1 MISLIFMIDIHFDKN
16 ILQDAINITNGAYAP
31 LAGFLREK
39 DFLSVVENMR
49 LADGRVWPI
58 PIVLDIGPDEYKR
71 IKNERRIDLADDA
84 GKIKAVLDNIE
95 IYKYNKEDY
104 ARKVFGTTD
113 INHPGVAEV
122 MAKGDYLVGG
132 DISFCHSRESG
143 NPEFMQQLCPH
154 LSGNN
159 IPNDA
164 FALNYTPEETRKIF
178 KDKGWKTV
186 VAFQTRN
193 VPHRSH
199 EHLQKRALAEVD
211 GLFIQPVIGK
221 KKAGDFKDE
230 VIIEG
235 YKILLEKYYPEGKY
249 FLGILPIKMNYA
261 GPREAVM
268 HALIRKNYGCTHMI
282 IGRDHAG
289 VGNYYERYAAHKIFN
304 EFDEKELGVKILKYE
319 DVSHC
324 KACEKLTASDEC
336 EHGENNRVFLS
347 GTKIREMVKNGEP
360 LPEELIRREISELL
374 LNHPDPFV

>member
-1 MISLIFMIDIHFDKN
+1 MNLLVDDNK
-16 ILQDAINITNGAYAP
+16 LQDIININSGAFAP
-31 LAGFLREK
+31 LAGFLREE

-58 PIVLDIGPDEYKR
+58 PIVLDIDNDEYER
-71 IKNERRIDLADDA
+71 IKNERTINFVDDV
-84 GKIKAVLDNIE
+84 GEIKAVLDNIE
-95 IYKYNKEDY
+95 IYRYDKEDY
-104 ARKVFGTTD
+104 ARKVFGTSD
-113 INHPGVAEV
+113 VNHPGVAEV

-132 DISFCHSRESG
+132 DIIGAKDNKKIFSEHNFS
-143 NPEFMQQLCPH
+143 
-154 LSGNN
+154 
-159 IPNDA
+159 PN
-164 FALNYTPEETRKIF
+164 ETREIF
-178 KDKGWKTV
+178 KSKGWKTV

-199 EHLQKRALAEVD
+199 EHLQKKALAEVD

-235 YKILLEKYYPEGKY
+235 YKILLEKYYPEGRY

-289 VGNYYERYAAHKIFN
+289 VGDYYERYAAHKIFDRFG
-304 EFDEKELGVKILKYE
+304 EDELGVKILKYE

-324 KACEKLTASDEC
+324 KICEKLTASDEC
-336 EHGENNRVFLS
+336 EHNENDRVFLS
-347 GTKIREMVKNGEP
+347 GTKIREMVKNGEI
-360 LPEELIRREISELL
+360 LPEELIRREISEMLL
-374 LNHPDPFV
+374 KHPDPFV

>member
-1 MISLIFMIDIHFDKN
+1 MTSLMFIMN
-16 ILQDAINITNGAYAP
+16 IQINNNLLQDAINIANGAYAP

-39 DFLSVVENMR
+39 DFLSVVDNMR
-49 LADGRVWPI
+49 LADGRIWPI
-58 PIVLDIGPDEYKR
+58 PVVLDINEDEYNR
-71 IKNERRIDLADDA
+71 IKNEKNVNLMDESGGI
-84 GKIKAVLDNIE
+84 IAVLDNIE
-95 IYKYNKEDY
+95 IYKYDKEDY
-104 ARKVFGTTD
+104 ARKVFGTSD
-113 INHPGVAEV
+113 VNHPGVAEV
-122 MAKGDYLVGG
+122 MAKGNYLVGG
-132 DISFCHSRESG
+132 DIIGVKDNE
-143 NPEFMQQLCPH
+143 
-154 LSGNN
+154 
-159 IPNDA
+159 
-164 FALNYTPEETRKIF
+164 KIF
-178 KDKGWKTV
+178 SEHNFSPSETKEIFRSKGWKTIA
-186 VAFQTRN
+186 AFQTRN

-235 YKILLEKYYPEGKY
+235 YKILLEKYYPEGGY

-289 VGNYYERYAAHKIFN
+289 VGNYYERYAAHKIFDR
-304 EFDEKELGVKILKYE
+304 FDENEMGVKILKYE

-324 KACEKLTASDEC
+324 KLCDKLTASDEC
-336 EHGENNRVFLS
+336 EHNENDRVFLS
-347 GTKIREMVKNGEP
+347 GTKIREMVKNGEY

-374 LNHPDPFV
+374 LSHPDPFVL